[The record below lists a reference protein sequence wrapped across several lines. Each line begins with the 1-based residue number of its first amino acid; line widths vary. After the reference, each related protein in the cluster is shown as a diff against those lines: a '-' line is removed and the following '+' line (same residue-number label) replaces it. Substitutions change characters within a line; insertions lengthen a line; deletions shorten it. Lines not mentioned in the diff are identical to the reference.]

1 MAKNKEKRPSWYHPF
16 ARAKWDGSMKPYRE
30 IQARILPEDE
40 AKEWDIELPVSW
52 RDQPAQFLL
61 RTLGLKKGLPP
72 GSGAGHNF

>member
-1 MAKNKEKRPSWYHPF
+1 MSNKKEKRPPF
-16 ARAKWDGSMKPYRE
+16 WKPIARAKYDGSLRTYRE

-40 AKEWDIELPVSW
+40 AREYDVELPPTW
-52 RDQPAQFLL
+52 REQPAQFLL